1 MMSEEQG
8 IQGAFLELLV
18 SALGS
23 NDEFCII
30 VSCILG
36 RGNHIHKCMYAQ
48 NWHTDGAHN
57 LYVRKMRKIKYI
69 DNLYDIVYLS
79 DGNT

>member
-1 MMSEEQG
+1 MSEEQE
-8 IQGAFLELLV
+8 IQGAFLELPV

-23 NDEFCII
+23 NDEFFIM

-36 RGNHIHKCMYAQ
+36 RGNHIHKCMYAK
-48 NWHTDGAHN
+48 NWHTAGAQN

-69 DNLYDIVYLS
+69 DNLYDIVPIS
-79 DGNT
+79 VGNT